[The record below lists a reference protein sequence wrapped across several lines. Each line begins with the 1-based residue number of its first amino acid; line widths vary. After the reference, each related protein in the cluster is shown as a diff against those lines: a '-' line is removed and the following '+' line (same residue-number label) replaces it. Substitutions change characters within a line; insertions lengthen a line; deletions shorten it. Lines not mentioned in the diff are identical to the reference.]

1 MPVMDGV
8 ETAKKIQKLINQKPL
23 PDKINIVIVSAH
35 IDNEL
40 KLTLQNIKCIKEF
53 VMKPVKGE
61 KIKSIIEK
69 YYFTNQEGS
78 EHENN
83 VY

>member
-1 MPVMDGV
+1 
-8 ETAKKIQKLINQKPL
+8 
-23 PDKINIVIVSAH
+23 
-35 IDNEL
+35 
-40 KLTLQNIKCIKEF
+40 
-53 VMKPVKGE
+53 MKPVKGE